1 MRSTI
6 FILFFFT
13 LLGCYAQT
21 NAITIRFIGN
31 CGLSLTDGATNIYI
45 DFPYKSGAHHY
56 SEYNLS
62 ELDSVKQKPIFIYT
76 HKHSDHFSGKLVR
89 RLKKQ
94 LEGQLFTPKNA
105 DELKQLSQEIPDFSI
120 ETFKTSHQFSFN
132 HYSYLI
138 TWHGKK
144 FFFSGDTENAET
156 IASLSN
162 LDIAF
167 IPVWLIIDANE
178 KGIKIQPLTNLI
190 AVYHI
195 GPRDKIT
202 FSEPN
207 PKLKLLNQQGEVLSI
222 EY

>member
-1 MRSTI
+1 MRIT
-6 FILFFFT
+6 FFT
-13 LLGCYAQT
+13 LFLFVTIGSFAQT
-21 NAITIRFIGN
+21 KAITIRFIGN
-31 CGLSLTDGATNIYI
+31 CGLSLTDGTSNIYI

-62 ELDSVKQKPIFIYT
+62 ELDSVKEKPIFIYT

-89 RLKKQ
+89 RLIRK
-94 LEGQLFTPKNA
+94 LDGQLFTPKNA
-105 DELKQLSQEIPDFSI
+105 AELKQLSQEIPDFSI
-120 ETFKTSHQFSFN
+120 ETFKTSHRFSFN

-138 TWHGKK
+138 TWHGKQ

-156 IASLSN
+156 IATLSN

-167 IPVWLIIDANE
+167 IPVWLILDANE

-195 GPRDKIT
+195 GPRDQIK